1 MQKVPKVKK
10 RVRKVRRVNR
20 VRDVEDI
27 VDDQIEKYNKIVEEN
42 GKDIRYI
49 G

>member
-1 MQKVPKVKK
+1 MSRASRIKK
-10 RVRKVRRVNR
+10 KVRKIRRF
-20 VRDVEDI
+20 RDVDDLVE
-27 VDDQIEKYNKIVEEN
+27 DQIEKYNEIVREN